1 LVPEP
6 VTSKSLL
13 IEEFPV
19 AVVVVDGATGIAMAP
34 ALDAIIPTKAHKAT
48 A

>member
-6 VTSKSLL
+6 LTSKSLL
-13 IEEFPV
+13 IEEYPV
-19 AVVVVDGATGIAMAP
+19 AVAAVDGTTGIAMAP